1 MQKPIP
7 TQRAPSAH
15 PARTQRASIAH
26 RAVNVALFIS
36 LIAVILSVAFGG
48 QP

>member
-7 TQRAPSAH
+7 TE
-15 PARTQRASIAH
+15 RASIAH
-26 RAVNVALFIS
+26 RAVNWALFIG
-36 LIAVILSVAFGG
+36 LMAVILSVAFGA